1 MKSGSFK
8 RLPCKNI
15 YNSNKNLENLSDN
28 KYSKFEEAFKSILY
42 KHVLIKTRLLRHI
55 NNP

>member
-8 RLPCKNI
+8 RLPCKSI
-15 YNSNKNLENLSDN
+15 YKSNKHLENLSEN

-42 KHVLIKTRLLRHI
+42 KHALIKTRLLRHK